1 MPSARIHEAVAK
13 EINKDYKMN
22 ELLLRIGTVSPD
34 SWRNVETGVKDKY
47 LSHFWDFRVKE
58 GQANNYEKFY
68 LKYYNYLSNPFY
80 FGYLIHLI
88 VDQYWKTNIDPKYV
102 VIENGVKGYRLK
114 DGSFHNDENWFG
126 YYDGLKLQRKL
137 AEIYDLGIF
146 PLNQDELDGFYCE
159 IDELNLSGLFG
170 ENGSLNYI
178 NTELSP
184 IENDDESLIYDINDI
199 INYIKETSDFV
210 RCELL
215 KLKQFK
221 LDDDNKIK
229 IAVDIDD
236 TLLCTKELVK
246 HYWSIFLNDNPN
258 IDSTKEYKWGDE
270 ELARFWGEYREK
282 LAFGDIKPNVQKIL
296 DILFAN
302 NYRVDLL
309 SARPI
314 DKYASLIKKIVLFFE
329 ENSLHYNYLNL
340 GFYSKKEFLKE
351 HNYDILID
359 NEVRNVDDAN
369 DVGCVGILYGPHDD
383 NYSGYQTSDW
393 SEIPSIIECI
403 IKEKE
408 IGKYEF

>member
-68 LKYYNYLSNPFY
+68 LKYYNHLSNPFY

-102 VIENGVKGYRLK
+102 VIENGVKGYRLR
-114 DGSFHNDENWFG
+114 DGSFHSDENWFG

-199 INYIKETSDFV
+199 LMIIINFM
-210 RCELL
+210 
-215 KLKQFK
+215 
-221 LDDDNKIK
+221 
-229 IAVDIDD
+229 
-236 TLLCTKELVK
+236 
-246 HYWSIFLNDNPN
+246 
-258 IDSTKEYKWGDE
+258 
-270 ELARFWGEYREK
+270 
-282 LAFGDIKPNVQKIL
+282 
-296 DILFAN
+296 
-302 NYRVDLL
+302 
-309 SARPI
+309 I
-314 DKYASLIKKIVLFFE
+314 DKL
-329 ENSLHYNYLNL
+329 
-340 GFYSKKEFLKE
+340 FYSV
-351 HNYDILID
+351 N
-359 NEVRNVDDAN
+359 
-369 DVGCVGILYGPHDD
+369 
-383 NYSGYQTSDW
+383 
-393 SEIPSIIECI
+393 IIVNSQS
-403 IKEKE
+403 
-408 IGKYEF
+408 